1 MLMKRLLAVMA
12 FCVLTFTGA
21 QNLFAG
27 SFGIVGGAGFTG
39 MKDISGGLA
48 TGYHAGVS
56 PAAGFCLAAFSSV
69 SDEEFRNRGRVCR

>member
-1 MLMKRLLAVMA
+1 MLMKRLLALMA

-21 QNLFAG
+21 QNIFAG

-48 TGYHAGVS
+48 TGYHAGVTYKFRL
-56 PAAGFCLAAFSSV
+56 PLGFASV
-69 SDEEFRNRGRVCR
+69 SDEELHDRGRVCR